1 MRSASPWRRQ
11 PRRGKIP
18 GMLRVLLALALPCL
32 AAGCSDGHAAAVP
45 SDGTLV
51 LELGGDAASLRGTLA
66 HLGVAVDAPHLL
78 REQPVEKPD
87 PAPRPVEPQDERRE
101 EGLRDGSPEPP
112 PAPTSAPSLDH
123 FVVKLAPRETL
134 THLAKRHLGDGTRY
148 PEIMRLN
155 GWTERDV
162 LRLRPGQEVKIPNPK
177 PR

>member
-1 MRSASPWRRQ
+1 
-11 PRRGKIP
+11 
-18 GMLRVLLALALPCL
+18 MLRALFALALPCL
-32 AAGCSDGHAAAVP
+32 AAACSDGHAAAVP

-66 HLGVAVDAPHLL
+66 NLGVAVEAPHLL
-78 REQPVEKPD
+78 REQPAAPSEPS
-87 PAPRPVEPQDERRE
+87 PRPVQTQGPTELGTDTP
-101 EGLRDGSPEPP
+101 PVPP
-112 PAPTSAPSLDH
+112 PAPTEQPPLDY
-123 FVVKLAPRETL
+123 FVVTLAPRETL

-162 LRLRPGQEVKIPNPK
+162 LRLRPGREVKIPKPK

>member
-1 MRSASPWRRQ
+1 
-11 PRRGKIP
+11 
-18 GMLRVLLALALPCL
+18 MLRALLALALPCL
-32 AAGCSDGHAAAVP
+32 AVACSEGHAAAVP

-66 HLGVAVDAPHLL
+66 QLGVAVDSPHLL
-78 REQPVEKPD
+78 REQPVAPPD
-87 PAPRPVEPQDERRE
+87 PRPQPVVPQGDGRAQGVPDAPPDHPPAQ
-101 EGLRDGSPEPP
+101 SPES
-112 PAPTSAPSLDH
+112 TLDY
-123 FVVKLAPRETL
+123 FVVTLAPRETL

-162 LRLRPGQEVKIPNPK
+162 LRLRPGREVKIPKPK

>member
-51 LELGGDAASLRGTLA
+51 LELGGDAAS
-66 HLGVAVDAPHLL
+66 HLL